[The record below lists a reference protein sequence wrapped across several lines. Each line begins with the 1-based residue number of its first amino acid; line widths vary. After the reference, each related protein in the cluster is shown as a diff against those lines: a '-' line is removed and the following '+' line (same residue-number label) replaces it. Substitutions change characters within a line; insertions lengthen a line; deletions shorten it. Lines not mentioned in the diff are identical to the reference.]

1 MGYIYKYSC
10 SNCDKI
16 KGEVAYGFGML
27 YSENK
32 VDTRLFGCHDCGE
45 VFSGNINEEV
55 IPCPK
60 CMQNANELELDGID
74 EKGFGE
80 VVNSISKCPNCKGR
94 TIQLKAV
101 GLWD

>member
-1 MGYIYKYSC
+1 MGYIYKYTC
-10 SNCDKI
+10 SNCDKL
-16 KGEVAYGFGML
+16 KGKVAYGYGML
-27 YSENK
+27 YSENNI
-32 VDTRLFGCHDCGE
+32 DTRLFGCDECGE
-45 VFSGNINEEV
+45 VFTANINEIV

-60 CMQNANELELDGID
+60 CKQDSYELELNEID

-80 VVNSISKCPNCKGR
+80 TVNSISKCPSCKEG